1 MFLPAQ
7 TMAII
12 GTVVIFLATHLRFN
26 TPLTLN
32 KNALKDDSLF
42 LILLGICPVI
52 FQALPGLITGT
63 KVHGS
68 CGSPMIYMIGILLF
82 YFFLIN
88 VDDKV
93 SSYVIKWVYLFQSL
107 ILCEY
112 YVYINRYFAMLSM
125 TKTST
130 ENLQE

>member
-1 MFLPAQ
+1 M
-7 TMAII
+7 
-12 GTVVIFLATHLRFN
+12 
-26 TPLTLN
+26 
-32 KNALKDDSLF
+32 
-42 LILLGICPVI
+42 I

-68 CGSPMIYMIGILLF
+68 WGCPMIYMIGILLF

-107 ILCEY
+107 ILREY

>member
-63 KVHGS
+63 KV
-68 CGSPMIYMIGILLF
+68 PWILGLSNDLYDWHFVVLF
-82 YFFLIN
+82 FPN
-88 VDDKV
+88 
-93 SSYVIKWVYLFQSL
+93 
-107 ILCEY
+107 
-112 YVYINRYFAMLSM
+112 
-125 TKTST
+125 
-130 ENLQE
+130 